1 MTRKRDHTVYQVVG
15 RGDKVIASFD
25 TYTEAELFRLRYG
38 SPAARVKVVRVD
50 DDPPPDAG
58 NGGTHGEGH

>member
-15 RGDKVIASFD
+15 RGDKVIESFD

-38 SPAARVKVVRVD
+38 YAAARLKVVRVD
-50 DDPPPDAG
+50 DEPKPENPK
-58 NGGTHGEGH
+58 

>member
-38 SPAARVKVVRVD
+38 SPAARVRVVRVD
-50 DDPPPDAG
+50 DDPPPDAAAPP
-58 NGGTHGEGH
+58 TRED

>member
-38 SPAARVKVVRVD
+38 YAAARLKVVRVD
-50 DDPPPDAG
+50 DEPKPENPK
-58 NGGTHGEGH
+58 